1 MHQPRHDALQQRAL
15 AEDVDRFV
23 ADARGRVAAA
33 IGRSR
38 GADEPGEEQR
48 APAEQRARDDEQRRE
63 TDRAGGDAYVPRA
76 FLSSALMAGTISCR
90 SPITA

>member
-15 AEDVDRFV
+15 AEDVDRLV
-23 ADARGRVAAA
+23 ADARRCVAGAVGRL
-33 IGRSR
+33 RR
-38 GADEPGEEQR
+38 ADETGEEQR
-48 APAEQRARDDEQRRE
+48 APSEQRARDDEQRRE
-63 TDRAGGDAYVPRA
+63 SDSAGGDAYVPRT